1 MAPAHRSAG
10 GDGGSGGLTCGDLPS
25 RGVERGQQ
33 PAATHA
39 SGTRAWRRGVATLRR
54 CHLYSL
60 SGSWRHGV
68 DAPML
73 GRLELGADRRD
84 VPTDGTSLSVQQT
97 CARGRRTL
105 TAPNTLELHTGTLE
119 LHTGT
124 AHHTG
129 MLQALQARVSGAGA
143 GPDPPAQRQEAAFAR
158 SGPRLGA
165 GLTRRVSQG
174 GRLRRCEEA
183 DSDAASQDTRETR
196 RRLPPCTRSPPTR
209 ARVFA
214 ASRLRAWCRA
224 WCSLPCTLAR
234 LEPIF
239 GPGCKSTTTA
249 AALSRLVQRAGC
261 GAGRSAR
268 IGAAR
273 RASATRRCGSPVALP
288 VLIGRVWAAHT
299 LLGEDDC
306 RSSSASLSAPLSSS
320 PNPSSF
326 GDDAW

>member
-1 MAPAHRSAG
+1 MERRGARPRQGADAASGSRPSSQSSRPPAGHGRKGPHASAEWWAVRGQRLGRWRHRSAG

-97 CARGRRTL
+97 CALGRRTL
-105 TAPNTLELHTGTLE
+105 TAPNTLELRRKQTP
-119 LHTGT
+119 
-124 AHHTG
+124 
-129 MLQALQARVSGAGA
+129 RVV
-143 GPDPPAQRQEAAFAR
+143 
-158 SGPRLGA
+158 PR
-165 GLTRRVSQG
+165 V
-174 GRLRRCEEA
+174 
-183 DSDAASQDTRETR
+183 
-196 RRLPPCTRSPPTR
+196 
-209 ARVFA
+209 
-214 ASRLRAWCRA
+214 
-224 WCSLPCTLAR
+224 CSLPCTLAR

-239 GPGCKSTTTA
+239 GPGCKSTKTA